1 MPNDSVCLQLV
12 LLPGMASIYSNYFV
26 VEGIQ
31 LFDKPFSGEQLD
43 SKKVVLLKD
52 PDSIIENQFNLG
64 IKNRPLFSANPFA
77 YNRLYR

>member
-1 MPNDSVCLQLV
+1 
-12 LLPGMASIYSNYFV
+12 